1 MRAPVSVSDLPSDI
15 APTPAKGSVRAA
27 EEKEMDVENMN
38 LLQMAAYLF
47 RLPPFLC
54 LCFAYIPVMVIR
66 MGVGIWT
73 AVMFKDVGLSA
84 FDAGKC
90 MAALEI
96 GGAVGGMIGGRLSDR
111 LLDGRR
117 GPVMCIFSLI
127 CVPLG
132 LALSMLLEVDGDA
145 AYGTDKLLLLQLVY
159 FFIGVF
165 SFPPHSFIGLM
176 SRELVPEKMRSTAGC
191 IAKAV
196 GQLGAAAAGWPLQQ
210 VAAVYGWSCIGYASA
225 VCGLAAALIF
235 SPLWSVHARSSK
247 PSASGKNA

>member
-1 MRAPVSVSDLPSDI
+1 
-15 APTPAKGSVRAA
+15 
-27 EEKEMDVENMN
+27 
-38 LLQMAAYLF
+38 
-47 RLPPFLC
+47 
-54 LCFAYIPVMVIR
+54 MVIR

-210 VAAVYGWSCIGYASA
+210 VAAVYGWSCKLIRAVFRHLSFPPPLLYARTRVNFGVFAPTHGDSLNME
-225 VCGLAAALIF
+225 VSLQ
-235 SPLWSVHARSSK
+235 
-247 PSASGKNA
+247 

>member
-1 MRAPVSVSDLPSDI
+1 
-15 APTPAKGSVRAA
+15 
-27 EEKEMDVENMN
+27 
-38 LLQMAAYLF
+38 
-47 RLPPFLC
+47 
-54 LCFAYIPVMVIR
+54 MVIR

-145 AYGTDKLLLLQLVY
+145 AYGTDKLLFSMRPGCPEAVPDRLTKGTSINIEGGVY
-159 FFIGVF
+159 TVASNPGTAQ
-165 SFPPHSFIGLM
+165 
-176 SRELVPEKMRSTAGC
+176 RRST
-191 IAKAV
+191 
-196 GQLGAAAAGWPLQQ
+196 GQLQP
-210 VAAVYGWSCIGYASA
+210 
-225 VCGLAAALIF
+225 
-235 SPLWSVHARSSK
+235 
-247 PSASGKNA
+247 